1 MEGREEKARRT
12 LENGGVGQEG
22 KGRGELIEMRVTVI
36 GFGMMGRQIAQ
47 VFAQHGHEVAVTD
60 ENPIAVKSGLDEV
73 AHGPYGIESAVAKA
87 KITREEGRR
96 ALEHIRPAEDLK
108 DACNGAELIIE
119 AVYEHLPL
127 KQEVFAK
134 LESSAPQRAL
144 FASNTSTLTVSKIG
158 SRLSK
163 KDRLLGMH
171 FFNPAQI
178 TKLVEIVKTDQTS
191 EGAIQKAGKI
201 VETIGKTPIIARD
214 EPGFIANRLGLT
226 LYMEASKLL
235 EEETAKI
242 RDIDLAMKLGYN
254 HPMGPFELADFVGL
268 DTRLRNLEA
277 LFQATGDE
285 KWIPPRALREMVNK
299 GYLGDPSRRKG
310 SKGGYHEFFATTR

>member
-1 MEGREEKARRT
+1 MKVA
-12 LENGGVGQEG
+12 
-22 KGRGELIEMRVTVI
+22 VI
-36 GFGMMGRQIAQ
+36 GFGIMGRQIAQ
-47 VFAQHGHEVAVTD
+47 VFAQHGNEVAVTD
-60 ENPIAVKSGLDEV
+60 ENPVALKSGLDEV

-87 KITREEGRR
+87 KITREEGSK
-96 ALEHIRPAEDLK
+96 ALQQIRPAADLK
-108 DACNGAELIIE
+108 DACKGASLVIE
-119 AVYEHLPL
+119 AVYEHLQL
-127 KQEVFAK
+127 KQEIFAK
-134 LESSAPQRAL
+134 LESAAPQSAL

-158 SRLSK
+158 SRLST

-178 TKLVEIVKTDQTS
+178 TKLVEIVKTGLTS
-191 EGAIQKAGKI
+191 EKAIEEATKI
-201 VETIGKTPIIARD
+201 VETIGKTPIIAQD

-226 LYMEASKLL
+226 LYMEASALL
-235 EEETAKI
+235 EEGTGKI

-285 KWIPPRALREMVNK
+285 KWIPPKALRDMVNQ
-299 GYLGDPSRRKG
+299 GYLGDPARRRG
-310 SKGGYHEFFATTR
+310 SKGGYQEFFQTTP

>member
-1 MEGREEKARRT
+1 
-12 LENGGVGQEG
+12 
-22 KGRGELIEMRVTVI
+22 MRVAVI

-47 VFAQHGHEVAVTD
+47 VFAQHGHEVSVTD
-60 ENPIAVKSGLDEV
+60 ENPIAMKSGLDEV

-87 KITREEGRR
+87 KITREQGNQ
-96 ALEHIRPAEDLK
+96 ALQQIRPATDLK
-108 DACNGAELIIE
+108 DACNGAQLVIE
-119 AVYEHLPL
+119 AVYEHLLL
-127 KQEVFAK
+127 KQEIFAK
-134 LESSAPQRAL
+134 LESAAPQTAL

-178 TKLVEIVKTDQTS
+178 TKLVEIVKTGQTS
-191 EGAIQKAGKI
+191 EKAIEEATKI
-201 VETIGKTPIIARD
+201 VETIGKTPIIAQD

-226 LYMEASKLL
+226 LYMEASALL
-235 EEETAKI
+235 EEGTGKI

-285 KWIPPRALREMVNK
+285 KWIPPKALREMVNQ
-299 GYLGDPSRRKG
+299 GYLGDPARRRG
-310 SKGGYHEFFATTR
+310 SKGGYQEFFQTTP

>member
-1 MEGREEKARRT
+1 
-12 LENGGVGQEG
+12 
-22 KGRGELIEMRVTVI
+22 
-36 GFGMMGRQIAQ
+36 MMGRQIAQ
-47 VFAQHGHEVAVTD
+47 VFAQHGHEVSVTD
-60 ENPIAVKSGLDEV
+60 QNPSAVKSGLDEV
-73 AHGPYGIESAVAKA
+73 AHGPYGIESAVTKA
-87 KITREEGRR
+87 KITREEGTK
-96 ALEHIRPAEDLK
+96 ALQQIRPAADLK
-108 DACNGAELIIE
+108 DACNGAELVIE
-119 AVYEHLPL
+119 AVYERLPL
-127 KQEVFAK
+127 KQDVFAK
-134 LESSAPQRAL
+134 LESAAPQNAL
-144 FASNTSTLTVSKIG
+144 LASNTSTLTVSKIG

-191 EGAIQKAGKI
+191 EGAIHKAGK
-201 VETIGKTPIIARD
+201 VVVTIGKTPIIVHD

-235 EEETAKI
+235 EEETAKT

-285 KWIPPRALREMVNK
+285 KWIPPKALREMVNQ

-310 SKGGYHEFFATTR
+310 SKGGYHEFFEMTR